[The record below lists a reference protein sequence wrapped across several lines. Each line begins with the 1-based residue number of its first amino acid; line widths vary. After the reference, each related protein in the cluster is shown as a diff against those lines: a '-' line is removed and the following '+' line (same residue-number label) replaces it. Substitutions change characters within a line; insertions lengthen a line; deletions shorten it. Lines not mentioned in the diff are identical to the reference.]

1 MLGTHTAYA
10 ESVNVH
16 LEEKNMN
23 PFNIYRILHFTN
35 LGYILQNGIITSPNH
50 PNSNPNYRSIGNNDI
65 IQIRSNKNVST
76 HPDNTFRDFI
86 GFYIG
91 KRSIM
96 LYNIITGYGEIQR
109 VNQDEIIYLVYN
121 ISQINN
127 HGYDYF
133 FTDGHALKAPIT
145 QFYSDLADFH
155 NVDLTA
161 VNATNFSAA
170 AEINY
175 PDLKRKK
182 QSEFHILNEIDFNN
196 IIEIVVLTNQRQ
208 QEIQQLIQ
216 QYGYTTNVR
225 VDNDYYFV

>member
-1 MLGTHTAYA
+1 
-10 ESVNVH
+10 
-16 LEEKNMN
+16 MN
-23 PFNIYRILHFTN
+23 PFYIYRIIHFTN
-35 LGYILQNGIITSPNH
+35 LEYILQNGLVTSPNH

-65 IQIRSNKNVST
+65 IRVRSNKNVPT
-76 HPDNTFRDFI
+76 HPNNTFRDFI

-96 LYNIITGYGEIQR
+96 LYNIITGYGEIQQ
-109 VNQDEIIYLVYN
+109 VNQDEIIYLVYD
-121 ISQINN
+121 ISQIIN
-127 HGYDYF
+127 HGYDFF

-145 QFYSDLADFH
+145 QFYSDLGDFH

-161 VNATNFSAA
+161 VNAVDFSAA

-182 QSEFHILNEIDFNN
+182 QAEFHILGELDFNN
-196 IIEIVVLTNQRQ
+196 IYEIVVLNNHRLQL
-208 QEIQQLIQ
+208 IQSLIQ

-225 VDNDYYFV
+225 IDNNYYFV